1 MRRAE
6 QAGRGL
12 ITKSRSNSIALQLQY
27 GALPYRYTEDGAV
40 EVLLVTSRSRR
51 RWTLPK
57 GGPIEGLTPAQAAA
71 HEAFEGAGVR
81 GTIGSRPLGRFTY
94 DKQID
99 EEGRSAPCKVTIF
112 PLEVE
117 RQQQLW
123 PDVWQRETRWLAA
136 GEAAALVDDDALRP
150 LLQAFADKMAARRR
164 PRATARLVDEPEHAF
179 LSR

>member
-1 MRRAE
+1 MRRGE

-12 ITKSRSNSIALQLQY
+12 ITKSRSNSLALQLQY

-51 RWTLPK
+51 RWILPK

-81 GTIGSRPLGRFTY
+81 GTIGSRPIGRFTY
-94 DKQID
+94 DRRLD
-99 EEGRSAPCKVTIF
+99 EDGRSAPCEVTVF
-112 PLEVE
+112 PLEVA
-117 RQQQLW
+117 RQQQIW

-136 GEAAALVDDDALRP
+136 NEAAALIDDDALRP
-150 LLQAFADKMAARRR
+150 LLQGFAEKMAARRR
-164 PRATARLVDEPEHAF
+164 PRAAVRRAEEPEHAF